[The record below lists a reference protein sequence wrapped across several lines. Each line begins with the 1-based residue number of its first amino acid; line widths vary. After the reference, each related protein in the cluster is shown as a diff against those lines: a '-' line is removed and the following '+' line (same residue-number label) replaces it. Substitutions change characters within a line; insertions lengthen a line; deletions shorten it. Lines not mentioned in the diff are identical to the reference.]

1 MTDRESA
8 HPTAGRQGVQSEELR
23 LTRVP
28 LFPQF
33 DPCMLVLTRPV
44 TVATGSLTAISTEP
58 LWPASVPVIV
68 VVPAATQSGR
78 SSASAPWSRATS
90 VGSIE

>member
-1 MTDRESA
+1 MR
-8 HPTAGRQGVQSEELR
+8 GLR

-68 VVPAATQSGR
+68 VVPAATQSGC
-78 SSASAPWSRATS
+78 SSASAPWFRATS